1 MPSLIKFF
9 TRTGVR
15 AILLGVA
22 ALAVIVPL
30 SLLPLGQALENQALD
45 LCYRLRPPAPP
56 PPEILVVGIDEAS
69 FQELRRPWPWP
80 RRLHAQLIR
89 KLAQAGACLIV
100 FDVLFAE
107 PTTPEDDCDLAA
119 AIQQAGN
126 VIVAQAIE
134 TIEDPRSSR
143 QILVEPLEIF
153 SKPAFSTALFMVT
166 PDADGVVRRFR
177 TRLGG
182 LETMPS
188 QVFHSVRPQGVVP
201 EDFPVLIHFLGP
213 PGSFETVSYYQI
225 LDPDKPFPAERIYNR
240 IVLIGRVLG
249 TTIDPRVKADV
260 FFTPFF
266 AGTRQAMPGIELQGH
281 ILATLLAG
289 NWGVELP
296 WTGQLA
302 LCFSLILALG
312 FLVVRLRPLWGLAVL
327 GGILGVILGLS
338 LYLFLRK
345 NFWVPPVLLC
355 LGLSLVY
362 AGHVLEFF
370 LKEVREKRWLRQAF
384 GRYVSP
390 AVVEVIAARPQQLR
404 LGGEETEVTVLFA
417 DMAGFTALSEEM
429 APGDLIDLLEEYFDT
444 LTQVILARK
453 GTVDKYIGDA
463 VMCFWGAPL
472 PIRDHAR
479 RACRA
484 ALEMQ
489 EAFRHLKESWKG
501 RGLPAMS
508 LRIGIHTGRVVA
520 GNVGSRERFN
530 YTVMGDAVNLAFR
543 LEKANK
549 TYGSDILLSEATRR
563 LAGEGFLLRELD
575 HILVR
580 GKTKPAIIYELRG
593 YLSPEGLP
601 EEFRLFAQG
610 LMDYRQRRWDRAAQ
624 NFQQVLEVNPEDGA
638 SRLYLRRCRALL
650 KNPPQE
656 DWQGIHLLQ

>member
-1 MPSLIKFF
+1 LASVARFF
-9 TRTGVR
+9 TAGPGR
-15 AILLGVA
+15 ALLLTAA
-22 ALAVIVPL
+22 ALAVVVPL
-30 SLLPLGQALENQALD
+30 SLLPLGQTLENQALD
-45 LCYRLRPPAPP
+45 LCYRLRPAAPP
-56 PPEILVVGIDEAS
+56 PSEILIVGIDEAS

-100 FDVLFAE
+100 FDILFAE
-107 PTTPEDDCDLAA
+107 PTTPEDDCDLVA
-119 AIQQAGN
+119 AIHQAGN

-134 TIEDPRSSR
+134 TVEDPRSSR
-143 QILVEPLEIF
+143 QILVQPLEAF

-177 TRLGG
+177 PHLGG
-182 LETMPS
+182 LETMPA
-188 QVFHSVRPQGVVP
+188 QVFHSVRPQDSIP
-201 EDFPVLIHFLGP
+201 ENFTGLIHYVGP
-213 PGSFETVSYYQI
+213 PGSLETVSYYQL
-225 LDPDKPFPAERIYNR
+225 LDSEKPFPAERIRNR

-289 NWGVELP
+289 NWGTELP
-296 WTGQLA
+296 WAGQLV
-302 LCFSLILALG
+302 LCFSLILAMS
-312 FLVVRLRPLWGLAVL
+312 FLVVRLKPLWGLAVL
-327 GGILGVILGLS
+327 GTALGVILGLS
-338 LYLFLRK
+338 WYLFLWK
-345 NFWVPPVLLC
+345 DYWVPPALLG

-362 AGHVLEFF
+362 GGHVLEYSW
-370 LKEVREKRWLRQAF
+370 KEIREKRWLRQAF

-390 AVVEVIAARPQQLR
+390 AVVEAIAARPEQLQ

-429 APGDLIDLLEEYFDT
+429 APGDLIDLLEEYFET
-444 LTQVILARK
+444 LTQIVLARK

-472 PIRDHAR
+472 SIRDHAR

-489 EAFRHLKESWKG
+489 EAFHYLKESWQA

-508 LRIGIHTGRVVA
+508 LRIGIHSGRVVA

-549 TYGSDILLSEATRR
+549 TYGSEIILTEATRR

-580 GKTKPAIIYELRG
+580 GKTRPVIIYELRD
-593 YLSPEGLP
+593 YLPPGGLP
-601 EEFRLFAQG
+601 EEFRLFARG
-610 LMDYRQRRWDRAAQ
+610 LEDFRRRQWDRAREIFEQLSAM
-624 NFQQVLEVNPEDGA
+624 NPDDGA
-638 SRLYLRRCRALL
+638 ARLYLRRCRAFL
-650 KNPPQE
+650 KNPPPE
-656 DWQGIHLLQ
+656 DWQGIHVLQ